1 MNLEFFN
8 SGVYN
13 IFLSSAVMAALLSSV
28 VNYFSARK
36 TNKRLL
42 EIENLKRE
50 SELKTY
56 RYTNIFESLKELNN
70 LPDMD
75 YTYLKPDEHGNLI
88 QDKELFG
95 QVVSK
100 AAERYSAVKKIYER
114 TKPIINENFILEVIP
129 AIEEAEKQS
138 NILTKSL
145 YQNRPL
151 PEGVNV
157 VTLMQARQYAETEI
171 KRIME
176 NQVSLLTKSYD
187 YR

>member
-1 MNLEFFN
+1 MSLEFFD
-8 SGVYN
+8 SDVYK
-13 IFLSSAVMAALLSSV
+13 IILSSSVVAALLASV
-28 VNYFSARK
+28 VNYLSARK
-36 TNKRLL
+36 TNRRLL

-50 SELKTY
+50 SELEAY

-75 YTYLKPDEHGNLI
+75 YTYLKPDEHGNLT

-114 TKPIINENFILEVIP
+114 TKPLISENFIIEVTP
-129 AIEEAEKQS
+129 AIEEAEKQN
-138 NILTKSL
+138 NILTDSL
-145 YQNRPL
+145 YRNRPL
-151 PEGVNV
+151 PEGVDV
-157 VTLMQARQYAETEI
+157 VTLMRARQYAEAEI

-176 NQVSLLTKSYD
+176 NQVSLLTKS
-187 YR
+187 

>member
-1 MNLEFFN
+1 MVTLK
-8 SGVYN
+8 
-13 IFLSSAVMAALLSSV
+13 L
-28 VNYFSARK
+28 FS
-36 TNKRLL
+36 
-42 EIENLKRE
+42 
-50 SELKTY
+50 
-56 RYTNIFESLKELNN
+56 
-70 LPDMD
+70 
-75 YTYLKPDEHGNLI
+75 
-88 QDKELFG
+88 

-100 AAERYSAVKKIYER
+100 AAERYSAVKKLYER

-157 VTLMQARQYAETEI
+157 VTLMQARRYAETEI

-176 NQVSLLTKSYD
+176 NQVSLLPKLSD
-187 YR
+187 FLRRHVLRS